1 MDKKRIMN
9 IQKQHDYIQAQKYI
23 NSSIMQ
29 DQQERQEQIEKRT
42 KYKELLDKQMA
53 FNRKMRRH
61 NKMSLVE
68 KQLNRAEL
76 KAYKNYDSSNYA
88 LVPGMLANREFQHPY
103 TKSQK

>member
-1 MDKKRIMN
+1 MN

-29 DQQERQEQIEKRT
+29 DQQERQEQIEIKAEENRQQ
-42 KYKELLDKQMA
+42 KELLDKQMA